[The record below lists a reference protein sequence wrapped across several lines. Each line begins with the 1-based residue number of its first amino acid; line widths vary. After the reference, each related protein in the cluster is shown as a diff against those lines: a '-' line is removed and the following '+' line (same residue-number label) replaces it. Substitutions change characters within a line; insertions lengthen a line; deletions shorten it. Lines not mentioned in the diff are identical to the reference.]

1 VQSCSLRGRRGNGG
15 PPDLN
20 THAHTY
26 SATRAHTDPVV
37 RIAGAAAN
45 ARRLKGVET
54 SCADRLPHRARIH
67 CGTPAH
73 KHARTH
79 AQCDSVRVHISR
91 VRRVHTHTHTHTHAR
106 THTHTRTP
114 THTHMHARTHAR
126 THTCARAHTH
136 VRACTCVCGCICQRE
151 SVCAR
156 ESVCMSVSRLKT
168 LMSRSVGR

>member
-1 VQSCSLRGRRGNGG
+1 MQSSLPRCRRGNGG

-54 SCADRLPHRARIH
+54 SCADRLRHRARIH

-91 VRRVHTHTHTHTHAR
+91 VQRVHTHTRTHTRTRAHTHAHTHAR
-106 THTHTRTP
+106 THTHMRTHTHAHTHAHAHTHMHTHTC
-114 THTHMHARTHAR
+114 THTHMHAHIDRSSCRTAHSGRRSAGPHTHA
-126 THTCARAHTH
+126 
-136 VRACTCVCGCICQRE
+136 
-151 SVCAR
+151 
-156 ESVCMSVSRLKT
+156 
-168 LMSRSVGR
+168 